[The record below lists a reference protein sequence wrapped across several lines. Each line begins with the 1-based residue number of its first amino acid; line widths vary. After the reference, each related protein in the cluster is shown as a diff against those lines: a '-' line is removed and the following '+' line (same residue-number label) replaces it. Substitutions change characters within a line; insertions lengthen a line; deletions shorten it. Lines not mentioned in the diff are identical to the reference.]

1 MPGLAQELLVVAAMM
16 VGTVVLHL
24 LGLTTLINLTRVHIE
39 RWRTPW
45 LSLDRLLAPLLMV
58 VSLFG
63 LHAVE
68 VAAYAI
74 VYRGVGA
81 VSGWEAALYLSAGA
95 YSTAGWTG
103 VALAKAWRVLAAFES
118 LNGILL
124 LGWSTAFL
132 FQTLHR
138 ILQTDETHPLAEG
151 ALAEE
156 PVGETEL
163 VIDEPQADGA
173 AVVGIESPRPR
184 RSGRAAP

>member
-1 MPGLAQELLVVAAMM
+1 MVLAMM
-16 VGTVVLHL
+16 VATVVLHM
-24 LGLTTLINLTRVHIE
+24 LGLTSLTRITSVHIE

-58 VSLFG
+58 VGLFMVHV
-63 LHAVE
+63 LE
-68 VAAYAI
+68 VAGYAV
-74 VYRGVGA
+74 VYHQVGA
-81 VSGWEAALYLSAGA
+81 AGSWEAALYLSAGA

-103 VALAKAWRVLAAFES
+103 VTLAKAWRVVAAFES

-132 FQTLHR
+132 FQTLNR
-138 ILQTDETHPLAEG
+138 ILQTEETHPLSEG

-156 PVGETEL
+156 PAGETEL

-173 AVVGIESPRPR
+173 AVVGIDSPRPK
-184 RSGRAAP
+184 RSGRGAP

>member
-1 MPGLAQELLVVAAMM
+1 LPNLAQELPVVLAMM
-16 VGTVVLHL
+16 VATVVLHMS
-24 LGLTTLINLTRVHIE
+24 GLTALTNLTRLHIE

-45 LSLDRLLAPLLMV
+45 LSVDRLLAPLLMV
-58 VSLFG
+58 VGLFG
-63 LHAVE
+63 LHALE
-68 VAAYAI
+68 VAAYAV
-74 VYRGVGA
+74 VYRQVGA

-103 VALAKAWRVLAAFES
+103 LVLAKSWRVLAAFES

-138 ILQTDETHPLAEG
+138 ILQTEETHPLQEG

-156 PVGETEL
+156 PLGETEL

-173 AVVGIESPRPR
+173 AVVGIESPRRR
-184 RSGRAAP
+184 RSGKGAP